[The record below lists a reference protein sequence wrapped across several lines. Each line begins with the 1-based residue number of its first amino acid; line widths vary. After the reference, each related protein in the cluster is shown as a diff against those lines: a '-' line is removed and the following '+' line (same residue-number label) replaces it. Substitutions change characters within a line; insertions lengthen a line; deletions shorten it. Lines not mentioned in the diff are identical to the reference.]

1 MQQDSNLHI
10 TYPPNEKI
18 LIKHSRKLFSKHSLI
33 AVRPNI
39 FLKIKYMAIGTNTAF
54 AIYMW
59 KHIIKITNQE
69 ANKNASKQEVE

>member
-1 MQQDSNLHI
+1 
-10 TYPPNEKI
+10 
-18 LIKHSRKLFSKHSLI
+18 
-33 AVRPNI
+33 
-39 FLKIKYMAIGTNTAF
+39 MAIGTNTAF